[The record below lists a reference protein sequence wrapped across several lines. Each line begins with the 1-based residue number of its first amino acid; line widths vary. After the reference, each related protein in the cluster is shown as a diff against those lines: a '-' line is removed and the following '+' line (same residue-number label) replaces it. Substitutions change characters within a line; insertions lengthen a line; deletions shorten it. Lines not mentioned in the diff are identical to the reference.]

1 MIATLAITFIVEILL
16 LFTKTSKL
24 LFHILGSIKYY
35 QLKDSD
41 GRPIL
46 VIISFLPT
54 IGLYCTTN
62 AWTYHN
68 PIPPH
73 SWQCFFL
80 FPCKVWENFV
90 SLV

>member
-1 MIATLAITFIVEILL
+1 MIATFIVEIIL

-24 LFHILGSIKYY
+24 LFHVLGYIKYY
-35 QLKDSD
+35 QLKDLD
-41 GRPIL
+41 GGRPFL
-46 VIISFLPT
+46 VIISLLPT

-62 AWTYHN
+62 ALTYHT
-68 PIPPH
+68 PTPPH

-80 FPCKVWENFV
+80 FPHKVWENFV